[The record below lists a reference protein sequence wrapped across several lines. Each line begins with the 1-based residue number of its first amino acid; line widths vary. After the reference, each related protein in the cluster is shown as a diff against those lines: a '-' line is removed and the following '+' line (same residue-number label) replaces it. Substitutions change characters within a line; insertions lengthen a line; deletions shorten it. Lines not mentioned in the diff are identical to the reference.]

1 MSNVETRFALVGI
14 VGGRKKVTR
23 TPLQKLCVELQRLKG
38 MYFTAR
44 FSFEETG
51 KLVKNQIHKSEINPK
66 DPIHIKIND
75 KNYIIAQDG
84 YTFLRQTKWQF
95 PRYLRETILV
105 RLVSALEV
113 FLIEVTRELFLY
125 RRDIFYSDRQIKF
138 PQREILSINSITEIW
153 SKVLKFELRKL
164 QNQGFQEFVKFYDR
178 RLGIDVG
185 RSPVSIKLIQEM
197 HDRRHLLVHR
207 LGNTDEKY
215 RRAYSEVKKRISV
228 PENYL
233 LNSISSIND
242 FAEFLWKQSQN
253 VLQRVQIKKECED
266 LRIEEIVIEILS
278 EGDSTLINPSY
289 HFYVEDYIIS
299 LSDILESKAVESE
312 KSTIRLKI
320 SGPSPL
326 IKEYMKRVKNAAN
339 KGELILHSRQR
350 IFPQK
355 KVRCRLEDSEIESIA
370 RNLPPQ
376 PWQKGIHKE
385 IAAIKGISN
394 TQANAAISK
403 ILDDPKLKSLIG
415 KEYVPNNNIHLDKQG
430 GGI

>member
-1 MSNVETRFALVGI
+1 MA
-14 VGGRKKVTR
+14 R
-23 TPLQKLCVELQRLKG
+23 TPLQKLYIELQRLKN

-44 FSFEETG
+44 FSFEQTS
-51 KLVKNQIHKSEINPK
+51 KLVINQIRKSEIDPK
-66 DPIHIKIND
+66 DPLSIKIDD
-75 KNYIIAQDG
+75 KNYVTAQDG
-84 YTFLRQTKWQF
+84 YTFLRQTKSQF

-105 RLVSALEV
+105 RLITALEV
-113 FLIEVTRELFLY
+113 FLIEVVRELFLY
-125 RRDIFYSDRQIKF
+125 RRDIFYSDRQIQF
-138 PQREILSINSITEIW
+138 HQREILSVNSITEIW

-164 QNQGFQEFVKFYDR
+164 QNQGFKEFVKYYDQK
-178 RLGIDVG
+178 LGIDVG
-185 RSPVSIKLIQEM
+185 RSPVSIKSIQEM
-197 HDRRHLLVHR
+197 HDRRHLLIHR

-215 RRAYSEVKKRISV
+215 RRDYSEAKKRISV
-228 PENYL
+228 PEDYL

-278 EGDSTLINPSY
+278 EGDSTLINPNY

-299 LSDILESKAVESE
+299 LSDILKSKVVESE
-312 KSTIRLKI
+312 KSIIRLEI
-320 SGPSPL
+320 SGPSPF
-326 IKEYMKRVKNAAN
+326 IKEYMKRIKNAAK
-339 KGELILHSRQR
+339 KGELILHSRR
-350 IFPQK
+350 GIRFSRRK
-355 KVRCRLEDSEIESIA
+355 IRCHLEDSEIESIA

-415 KEYVPNNNIHLDKQG
+415 KEYVPNKNINSDKQG
-430 GGI
+430 SDI

>member
-1 MSNVETRFALVGI
+1 VA
-14 VGGRKKVTR
+14 R

-44 FSFEETG
+44 FSFDETG
-51 KLVKNQIHKSEINPK
+51 KLVKSQIHKSEINPK
-66 DPIHIKIND
+66 DPIHIKIDD

-164 QNQGFQEFVKFYDR
+164 QNQGFKEFVKFYDR
-178 RLGIDVG
+178 RLGIDIG

-215 RRAYSEVKKRISV
+215 RCAYSEVKKRISV

-299 LSDILESKAVESE
+299 LSDILESKAEESE
-312 KSTIRLKI
+312 KSTVRLKI

-339 KGELILHSRQR
+339 KGELILHSRQL

-355 KVRCRLEDSEIESIA
+355 KVRCHLEDSEIESIA

-385 IAAIKGISN
+385 IAVIKGISN
-394 TQANAAISK
+394 RQASAAISK

-415 KEYVPNNNIHLDKQG
+415 KEYVPNKNIHLEKQG

>member
-1 MSNVETRFALVGI
+1 MA
-14 VGGRKKVTR
+14 R
-23 TPLQKLCVELQRLKG
+23 TPLQKLCVELQRLKS

-44 FSFEETG
+44 FSFEKTG
-51 KLVKNQIHKSEINPK
+51 KLVKNQIHKSEIDPK

-84 YTFLRQTKWQF
+84 YTFLRQTKCQF

-105 RLVSALEV
+105 RLISALEV
-113 FLIEVTRELFLY
+113 FLIEVARELFLY
-125 RRDIFYSDRQIKF
+125 RRDIFYSDRQINF
-138 PQREILSINSITEIW
+138 SQREILSINSITEIW
-153 SKVLKFELRKL
+153 SKVLKVELRKL
-164 QNQGFQEFVKFYDR
+164 QNQGFKEFVKFYDR
-178 RLGIDVG
+178 RLGIDIG
-185 RSPVSIKLIQEM
+185 RSPVSIKIIQEM
-197 HDRRHLLVHR
+197 HDRRHLLIHR

-215 RRAYSEVKKRISV
+215 RRDYSERKKHISV

-242 FAEFLWKQSQN
+242 FAEFLWKQSLN

-278 EGDSTLINPSY
+278 EGDSILINPSY

-299 LSDILESKAVESE
+299 LSDILESKVVESE
-312 KSTIRLKI
+312 KSTIKLKI
-320 SGPSPL
+320 SGPSPF
-326 IKEYMKRVKNAAN
+326 IKEYMKRIKNAAK
-339 KGELILHSRQR
+339 KGELILHSRR
-350 IFPQK
+350 AIKFPQK

-394 TQANAAISK
+394 TQANAVISK

-415 KEYVPNNNIHLDKQG
+415 KEYVPNNNINLDKQG

>member
-1 MSNVETRFALVGI
+1 
-14 VGGRKKVTR
+14 
-23 TPLQKLCVELQRLKG
+23 

-51 KLVKNQIHKSEINPK
+51 KLVKSQIHKSEINPK
-66 DPIHIKIND
+66 DPIHIKIDD

-105 RLVSALEV
+105 RLISALEV
-113 FLIEVTRELFLY
+113 FLIEVARELFLH
-125 RRDIFYSDRQIKF
+125 RRDIFFSDRQIIF
-138 PQREILSINSITEIW
+138 PQREILSMNSITEIW

-164 QNQGFQEFVKFYDR
+164 QNQGFKEFVKFYDR

-197 HDRRHLLVHR
+197 HDRRHLLIHR

-215 RRAYSEVKKRISV
+215 RRDYSERKKRISV

-242 FAEFLWKQSQN
+242 FAEFLWKQSLN
-253 VLQRVQIKKECED
+253 VLQGVQIKKECED

-299 LSDILESKAVESE
+299 LSDILESKDVETE
-312 KSTIRLKI
+312 KSTIKLKI
-320 SGPSPL
+320 SGPSPF
-326 IKEYMKRVKNAAN
+326 IKEYMKRIKNAA
-339 KGELILHSRQR
+339 KIGELILHSRR
-350 IFPQK
+350 AIKFPQK

-370 RNLPPQ
+370 RKLPPQ

-394 TQANAAISK
+394 RQANAAISK
-403 ILDDPKLKSLIG
+403 ILDDPKLKSLIS
-415 KEYVPNNNIHLDKQG
+415 KKYVPNNNIHLDKQG